1 MTEQEYINATSYM
14 KIKTALD
21 ILKDIPLNED
31 DEIHDSYLRKSR
43 YSLRKLEEMYLDMI
57 DLEESK

>member
-21 ILKDIPLNED
+21 ILIDIPLDED
-31 DEIHDSYLRKSR
+31 DEVHDSYIRGARSK
-43 YSLRKLEEMYLDMI
+43 LRKLAEIY
-57 DLEESK
+57 S